1 MTDFALLV
9 GVIVLAVGIAIYALR
24 QYLHERM
31 VIPGS
36 QYAPD
41 SRRRSSAAVTA
52 SVPSESATA
61 SAVSEPS
68 PLARV
73 SPPPVSS
80 PARAAA
86 SPSPAIVGS
95 EAPAV
100 TQPPGE
106 RGVGHPLPVASSRG
120 TAGPALLHRA
130 SGRRGSLLISP
141 ALPPEVERARLA
153 RELQQLAHRSRR
165 QRWIVLT
172 VGVILAGLIPL
183 YLLVPA
189 VHERL
194 NPHVTSLRIRLGLQ
208 PPPPPAEPTLAPRDL
223 EVSYSNELKET
234 NGKIVLTGTVR
245 NVSTQKTF
253 ANLFAELSLV
263 RKESRLIET
272 RVVGVKPATLAP
284 GQEGRYELIVPASE
298 FIGNRKVRIFADG
311 VEIPY
316 RYVLPEGIVE
326 VQSSGS
332 PASLPGSSARRTP

>member
-1 MTDFALLV
+1 
-9 GVIVLAVGIAIYALR
+9 
-24 QYLHERM
+24 
-31 VIPGS
+31 
-36 QYAPD
+36 
-41 SRRRSSAAVTA
+41 
-52 SVPSESATA
+52 
-61 SAVSEPS
+61 
-68 PLARV
+68 
-73 SPPPVSS
+73 
-80 PARAAA
+80 
-86 SPSPAIVGS
+86 
-95 EAPAV
+95 
-100 TQPPGE
+100 
-106 RGVGHPLPVASSRG
+106 
-120 TAGPALLHRA
+120 
-130 SGRRGSLLISP
+130 
-141 ALPPEVERARLA
+141 LA